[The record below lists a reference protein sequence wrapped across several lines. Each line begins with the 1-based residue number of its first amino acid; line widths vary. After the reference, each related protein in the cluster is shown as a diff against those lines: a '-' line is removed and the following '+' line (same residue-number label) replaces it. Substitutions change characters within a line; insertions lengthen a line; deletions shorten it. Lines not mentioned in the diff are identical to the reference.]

1 MTEMRQHIFWMTVVL
16 LGMAF
21 FNSSCRRLSFIDD
34 ADAQLKFSAD
44 TVKFDTVF
52 TTVGSA
58 TRSFKIYNT
67 YNQQLRISEISLA
80 GGEGS
85 IFRMNVDGFP
95 GDVFSDIEIPANDS
109 IYIFV
114 EVTVDPDGEPLPFIV
129 EDSIRFVTNNN
140 EQFVQLVAWGQNAHF
155 FDGAILCD
163 EVWENDLPYVIYNSL
178 LVDTLCS
185 LTIREGCRIYMH
197 GGSSFFVLGTLFIE
211 GESDSLVR
219 FEGDRLEGFFDDI
232 HGKWEGISLLRGS
245 SGHQIRYAEIKNA
258 NYGILAG
265 LQSTN
270 PDPGIYLGD
279 ATAPDLVISN
289 SYIFD
294 CQLNGIFAVNAQID
308 ATNLLIYNTGEN
320 NVVLSSG
327 GDYTFRHCTLA
338 NYGSAYL
345 SHQSPVLA
353 ITDFIRLGDAVI
365 VNDLNN
371 ATFINSIIY
380 GNIVEGKELAVSNDG
395 EAPVFQYLFDHC
407 VIRTDL
413 SGPEFVD
420 CFINIDPLFAA
431 IGERNYCPDEISNAL
446 NNGIDIG
453 VPDDIVG
460 TPRPFAA
467 TLPDIGCYETY
478 VE

>member
-1 MTEMRQHIFWMTVVL
+1 MTVVL

-197 GGSSFFVLGTLFIE
+197 GGSSFFVLGTLFI
-211 GESDSLVR
+211 
-219 FEGDRLEGFFDDI
+219 
-232 HGKWEGISLLRGS
+232 
-245 SGHQIRYAEIKNA
+245 
-258 NYGILAG
+258 
-265 LQSTN
+265 
-270 PDPGIYLGD
+270 
-279 ATAPDLVISN
+279 
-289 SYIFD
+289 
-294 CQLNGIFAVNAQID
+294 
-308 ATNLLIYNTGEN
+308 
-320 NVVLSSG
+320 
-327 GDYTFRHCTLA
+327 
-338 NYGSAYL
+338 
-345 SHQSPVLA
+345 
-353 ITDFIRLGDAVI
+353 
-365 VNDLNN
+365 
-371 ATFINSIIY
+371 
-380 GNIVEGKELAVSNDG
+380 
-395 EAPVFQYLFDHC
+395 
-407 VIRTDL
+407 
-413 SGPEFVD
+413 
-420 CFINIDPLFAA
+420 
-431 IGERNYCPDEISNAL
+431 
-446 NNGIDIG
+446 
-453 VPDDIVG
+453 
-460 TPRPFAA
+460 
-467 TLPDIGCYETY
+467 
-478 VE
+478 